1 MATRLKFV
9 SIATVTVAVLLG
21 GTYAWRAV
29 SRREAPEPTAV
40 TNEPGHAEIYPDGA
54 QAEADIAAALARAAR
69 EKKRVLLDFGGNW
82 CGDCQ
87 VLEIYFHN
95 AANRDL
101 LEANY
106 VLVPVNIGR
115 YDENLAIAARYGVPV
130 AKGVPALAVLE
141 PDGKLVY
148 SQRNA
153 EFDSMGTMESNS
165 VTAFLLEW
173 KAPA

>member
-1 MATRLKFV
+1 
-9 SIATVTVAVLLG
+9 
-21 GTYAWRAV
+21 
-29 SRREAPEPTAV
+29 
-40 TNEPGHAEIYPDGA
+40 
-54 QAEADIAAALARAAR
+54 
-69 EKKRVLLDFGGNW
+69 
-82 CGDCQ
+82 
-87 VLEIYFHN
+87 
-95 AANRDL
+95 
-101 LEANY
+101 
-106 VLVPVNIGR
+106 
-115 YDENLAIAARYGVPV
+115 VPV